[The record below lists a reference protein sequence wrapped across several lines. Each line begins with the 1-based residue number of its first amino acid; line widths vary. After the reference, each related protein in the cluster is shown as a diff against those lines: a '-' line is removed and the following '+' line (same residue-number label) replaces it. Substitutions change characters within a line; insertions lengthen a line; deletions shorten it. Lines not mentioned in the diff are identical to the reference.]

1 MSTSTRLRTRASA
14 PSRGRR
20 LALRSLVVLAVVL
33 LLCALAL
40 VLFRVAR
47 AGVLPGVALDGIDLG
62 GQSEEIAQRSVA
74 GYADERALVPLTVVH
89 GEDTV
94 ESTAG
99 DAGYAVLVE
108 PTHERVMER
117 GRQLNP
123 VLALADHVRAS
134 FGRPTDIEPVEQ
146 VEADRNRTWAEEM
159 AATLE
164 LAPVEG
170 TVEFEDGQ
178 AVRID
183 PADGADVRVG
193 PLADDGRAA
202 ALAGEPAE
210 IEVQTDPVAPVTTT
224 ADVDAVMPLAERA
237 MSGPVTLS
245 RNDGSLTLGPE
256 EIGTVLSVALD
267 ADADPK
273 LTIVADADRFAE
285 LVPDSTIAGF
295 NVDPV
300 NAQITLSGGAI
311 RISESRN
318 GFRFDPE
325 VAAEQL
331 LEVATGD
338 GERNVRLEGETVAPD
353 RSTEDAQNLGI
364 REQVSTFTTNFTAG
378 QSRVRNIQRFADLV
392 HGQVI
397 EPGDTFSLNGHVGER
412 TTAKGFV
419 PGGAIFDGEFI
430 EDIGGGV
437 SQFATTFYNAAYF
450 GGYEFLA
457 YKAHS
462 YYISR
467 YPMGREA
474 TIDYP
479 SVDLKIRNNSPHGLL
494 IATSHTSTSVT
505 VSFWATKWV
514 DVESRTGQP
523 TNYRQ
528 PETRYRSN
536 PDLPAGSER
545 VVQSGRQGFDVTD
558 VRVLRFP
565 DGRVEEE
572 RFFTR
577 YLAEPRIVERG
588 T

>member
-1 MSTSTRLRTRASA
+1 MATLTRLRERAPTR
-14 PSRGRR
+14 SRGRR
-20 LALRSLVVLAVVL
+20 VALRTLSVLAVLVL
-33 LLCALAL
+33 ACVLAL
-40 VLFRVAR
+40 VGFRVAR
-47 AGVLPGVALDGIDLG
+47 AGVLPGLALDGVELG
-62 GQSEEIAQRSVA
+62 GQSESEAADTITR
-74 GYADERALVPLTVVH
+74 YADERALVTLTVARDD
-89 GEDTV
+89 DTV

-99 DAGYAVLVE
+99 DAGYALLVE
-108 PTHERVMER
+108 PTLEQVMER

-123 VLALADHVRAS
+123 ALALADHVRAT
-134 FGRPTDIEPVEQ
+134 FGRPTDVAPVEE
-146 VEADRNRTWAEEM
+146 VDPERNRAWAEQM
-159 AATLE
+159 GATLD
-164 LAPVEG
+164 LAPREG
-170 TVEFEDGQ
+170 TVELDGGT
-178 AVRID
+178 AVRVD
-183 PADGADVRVG
+183 PRDGAEVQVEE
-193 PLADDGRAA
+193 LADAGRSA
-202 ALAGEPAE
+202 ALAGQPAKLDVVTE
-210 IEVQTDPVAPVTTT
+210 PVAPVTTT
-224 ADVDAVMPLAERA
+224 ADVDAIMPAAERA

-245 RNDGSLTLGPE
+245 RNSGSLTLSPA
-256 EIGTVLSVALD
+256 EIATVLEVELD
-267 ADADPK
+267 ADASPRLALVVD
-273 LTIVADADRFAE
+273 TDGFAE

-325 VAAEQL
+325 VAAAQL

-338 GERNVRLEGETVAPD
+338 GERDVRLEGESVAPD
-353 RSTEDAQNLGI
+353 RSTEDAQALGI

-392 HGQVI
+392 DGQVV
-397 EPGDTFSLNGHVGER
+397 EPGETFSLNGHVGER
-412 TTAKGFV
+412 TAAKGFV

-528 PETRYRSN
+528 PETRYETNR
-536 PDLPAGSER
+536 DLSPGAER
-545 VVQSGRQGFDVTD
+545 VKQSGRQGFDVTD

-565 DGRVEEE
+565 DGRVREE

-577 YLAEPRIVERG
+577 YLAEPRIIERG
-588 T
+588 A